1 MNISQSTPAGL
12 PPPPRGH
19 LIAHL
24 LAGALALGALG
35 SWLLQADGWG
45 IGFTL
50 FVGLCGAA
58 IVIIWRVNR
67 VALTGGGRWLLAP
80 LGFFAIAYVLRD
92 SDTLRALNLLAIA
105 ILLALIVYRARAGQI
120 RVAGIGDY
128 VAAGLAASLGAGYG
142 AIVPLATGVTWPGAR
157 LNRTPLLV
165 LRAALGALI
174 ALPMLLI
181 FGALFASADPDF
193 GAMLSRLFKW
203 DLSGL
208 LRDAVWFSIIGWMA
222 FGLLKQLFGR
232 PWPGSSL
239 EDRSNLNLKPIFQ
252 VGAIEAIVAL
262 GLFNLMFGAFVAF
275 QLRYLFSL
283 VPIGQTPGLDA
294 YADYARRGF
303 FELVAVAALTLPT
316 LLAADWLTRPERVGW
331 LRALSLLLIGLLFVI
346 MASALQRMNLYTQ
359 VYGLTELRIYTTAF
373 MLWLA
378 AVFVWY
384 AVTVVRG
391 RRPRF
396 AFGALVA
403 GLAAIVVLTVL
414 NPDALIVQV
423 NASRSLLAAPVAAP
437 KATPAP
443 KAETPETRNVE
454 ARNPE
459 RPFDASYAVRLSA
472 DAGPALITAMAT
484 LPVRDACYI
493 RDALVASARGWV
505 TTDWRSFHFSRWQAV
520 REVGSMPVLECPP
533 K

>member
-1 MNISQSTPAGL
+1 MNTSQSASAIVPQHPQGRL
-12 PPPPRGH
+12 V
-19 LIAHL
+19 AHL
-24 LAGALALGALG
+24 LAGALTLGALG

-50 FVGLCGAA
+50 FMGLCGVTVV
-58 IVIIWRVNR
+58 IVWRVNR
-67 VALTGGGRWLLAP
+67 VALTGGGRWLLVP
-80 LGFFAIAYVLRD
+80 LGVFAIAYVLRD
-92 SDTLRALNLLAIA
+92 SEALRALNLLAIA

-120 RVAGIGDY
+120 RVAGVSDY

-142 AIVPLATGVTWPGAR
+142 ALVPLATGVSWSGAR
-157 LNRTPLLV
+157 LNRTPSLV

-193 GAMLSRLFKW
+193 GALLSRLFKW
-203 DLSGL
+203 DLSGFI
-208 LRDAVWFSIIGWMA
+208 RDAVWFSIIGWMA

-232 PWPGSSL
+232 PWPGSSQ

-262 GLFNLMFGAFVAF
+262 GLFNLMFAAFVAF

-316 LLAADWLTRPERVGW
+316 LLAADWLTRPEKPRW

-359 VYGLTELRIYTTAF
+359 AYGLTELRIYTTAF

-384 AVTVVRG
+384 AVTVARG

-396 AFGALVA
+396 AFGAFVA
-403 GLAAIVVLTVL
+403 GLAAIVSLNVL

-423 NASRSLLAAPVAAP
+423 NASRSLLAAPVSAP

-443 KAETPETRNVE
+443 KAETPEARGG
-454 ARNPE
+454 ASRNPE

-472 DAGPALITAMAT
+472 DAAPALINAMAT

-493 RDALVASARGWV
+493 RDALVASARDWA
-505 TTDWRSFHFSRWQAV
+505 TEDWRSFHFSRWQAV
-520 REVGSMPVLECPP
+520 NAVRSMPALECPP

>member
-1 MNISQSTPAGL
+1 MSTSLLTPPSIPQHPQSRLVT
-12 PPPPRGH
+12 
-19 LIAHL
+19 HL
-24 LAGALALGALG
+24 LIGALALGALG
-35 SWLLQADGWG
+35 SWLLQARGWG

-50 FVGLCGAA
+50 FIGLACAA
-58 IVIIWRVNR
+58 VIVMWRINR
-67 VALTGGGRWLLAP
+67 ANLTGGGRWLLLP
-80 LGFFAIAYVLRD
+80 LVFFAVAYVFRD
-92 SDTLRALNLLAIA
+92 SDMLRALNLLAVA
-105 ILLALIVYRARAGQI
+105 ILLALMVYRARAGQI
-120 RVAGIGDY
+120 RVAGLSDY

-142 AIVPLATGVTWPGAR
+142 ALVPLAEGLPWSGPR
-157 LNRTPLLV
+157 LNRAPMV
-165 LRAALGALI
+165 ALRAGLGVLI
-174 ALPMLLI
+174 ALPMLFI

-193 GAMLSRLFKW
+193 GALLSGVFKW
-203 DLSGL
+203 DLSSFV
-208 LRDAVWFSIIGWMA
+208 RDAFWFAVIAWMA

-232 PWPGSSL
+232 PWPGSRS
-239 EDRSNLNLKPIFQ
+239 EDRSNLALRSIIT

-262 GLFNLMFGAFVAF
+262 GLFNLLFGTFVAF

-359 VYGLTELRIYTTAF
+359 AYGLTELRIYTTAF

-378 AVFVWY
+378 VVFVWY
-384 AVTVVRG
+384 GITVVRG

-403 GLAAIVVLTVL
+403 GLAAILILNLL
-414 NPDALIVQV
+414 NPDAMIVRV
-423 NASRSLLAAPVAAP
+423 NASRALLSAP
-437 KATPAP
+437 KAAP
-443 KAETPETRNVE
+443 PPKPSATEIERAE
-454 ARNPE
+454 ARNPD
-459 RPFDASYAVRLSA
+459 RVFDASYAVRLSA
-472 DAGPALITAMAT
+472 DAVPALIDAMSA
-484 LPVRDACYI
+484 LPIRDACYI
-493 RDALVASARGWV
+493 REALISMTRPWR
-505 TTDWRSFHFSRWQAV
+505 TNDWRAWHVSRWQGVTLIDAA
-520 REVGSMPVLECPP
+520 PVLECPP

>member
-1 MNISQSTPAGL
+1 MNFSQSTAASAPQRSQGRL
-12 PPPPRGH
+12 V
-19 LIAHL
+19 AHL

-35 SWLLQADGWG
+35 SWLLQANGWG

-50 FVGLCGAA
+50 FMGACCA
-58 IVIIWRVNR
+58 AVVVVWRVNR
-67 VALTGGGRWLLAP
+67 VALTGGGRWLVAP
-80 LGFFAIAYVLRD
+80 LGFFAMAYVVRD
-92 SDTLRALNLLAIA
+92 SEAVRALNLLAIA
-105 ILLALIVYRARAGQI
+105 ILLVLIVYRARAGQI
-120 RVAGIGDY
+120 RVAGASDY
-128 VAAGLAASLGAGYG
+128 VAAGLAAALGACYG
-142 AIVPLATGVTWPGAR
+142 AVVPLATGVSWSGAR

-165 LRAALGALI
+165 LRAALGVLI

-203 DLSGL
+203 DLSGF

-232 PWPGSSL
+232 PWPGSSQ
-239 EDRSNLNLKPIFQ
+239 EDRSNLNLKPILQ
-252 VGAIEAIVAL
+252 VGAVEANVAL
-262 GLFNLMFGAFVAF
+262 GLFNLMFAAFVAF

-294 YADYARRGF
+294 HADYARRGF

-316 LLAADWLTRPERVGW
+316 LLAADWLTRPERLRW
-331 LRALSLLLIGLLFVI
+331 LRGLSLLLIGLLFVI

-391 RRPRF
+391 RRSRF

-423 NASRSLLAAPVAAP
+423 NASRSLLAAPVSAP

-443 KAETPETRNVE
+443 KADTPETRNAE

-459 RPFDASYAVRLSA
+459 RLFDASYAVRLSA
-472 DAGPALITAMAT
+472 DAAPALINAMAT

-493 RDALVASARGWV
+493 RDALVASARGWA
-505 TTDWRSFHFSRWQAV
+505 TTDWRSFHLSRWQAV
-520 REVGSMPVLECPP
+520 NALGSMPALECPP

>member
-1 MNISQSTPAGL
+1 MSISQATSASVLQHPQSRLA
-12 PPPPRGH
+12 
-19 LIAHL
+19 AQL

-35 SWLLQADGWG
+35 SWLLQANGWG

-50 FVGLCGAA
+50 FMGLSCAA
-58 IVIIWRVNR
+58 VVVVWRVNR
-67 VALTGGGRWLLAP
+67 VEMTGGGRWLLVP
-80 LGFFAIAYVLRD
+80 LGIFAIAYVLRD
-92 SDTLRALNLLAIA
+92 SDALRALNLLAAA
-105 ILLALIVYRARAGQI
+105 ILLALFVYRARSGQI
-120 RVAGIGDY
+120 RVAGISDY

-142 AIVPLATGVTWPGAR
+142 ALVPLATGVSWSGAR
-157 LNRTPLLV
+157 LNRTPMLV
-165 LRAALGALI
+165 LRAAMGVLI

-193 GAMLSRLFKW
+193 GALLSRLFKW
-203 DLSGL
+203 DLSGF
-208 LRDAVWFSIIGWMA
+208 LRDAVWFAIIGWMA

-232 PWPGSSL
+232 PWPGSSQ
-239 EDRSNLNLKPIFQ
+239 EDRSNLNLKPILQ

-262 GLFNLMFGAFVAF
+262 GLFNLMFAVFVAF

-283 VPIGQTPGLDA
+283 APIGQTPGMDA

-316 LLAADWLTRPERVGW
+316 LLAADWLTRPEQARW

-373 MLWLA
+373 MLWLG
-378 AVFVWY
+378 AVFLWY

-403 GLAAIVVLTVL
+403 GLAAIVILNFL
-414 NPDALIVQV
+414 NPDAAIVRV
-423 NASRSLLAAPVAAP
+423 NASRSLLAAPVP
-437 KATPAP
+437 VPRATPAP
-443 KAETPETRNVE
+443 RAETPETRNGE

-472 DAGPALITAMAT
+472 DAVPALIDAMIA
-484 LPVRDACYI
+484 LPAKDACYI
-493 RDALVASARGWV
+493 RGALVASARNWE
-505 TTDWRSFHFSRWQAV
+505 TRDWRAFHLSRFQAV
-520 REVGSMPVLECPP
+520 NRIDDMPALGCPP

>member
-1 MNISQSTPAGL
+1 MNIPQSTPAPASQHPQGRL
-12 PPPPRGH
+12 VT
-19 LIAHL
+19 HL
-24 LAGALALGALG
+24 LIGALALGALG

-45 IGFTL
+45 IGFTV
-50 FVGLCGAA
+50 FMGSCCAA
-58 IVIIWRVNR
+58 VVIVWRFNR
-67 VALTGGGRWLLAP
+67 VALTGGGRWLLVP
-80 LGFFAIAYVLRD
+80 LAGFSIAYVLRD
-92 SDTLRALNLLAIA
+92 SEALRALNLLAIA
-105 ILLALIVYRARAGQI
+105 IVLALIVYRARAGQI
-120 RVAGIGDY
+120 RVAGVSDY

-142 AIVPLATGVTWPGAR
+142 ALVPLATGVSWSGAR
-157 LNRTPLLV
+157 LNRTPSLV

-193 GAMLSRLFKW
+193 GALLSRLFKW

-208 LRDAVWFSIIGWMA
+208 IRDAVWFSIIGWMA

-232 PWPGSSL
+232 PWPGSSQ
-239 EDRSNLNLKPIFQ
+239 EDRSNLNLKPIVQ

-262 GLFNLMFGAFVAF
+262 GLFNLMFGTFVAF

-316 LLAADWLTRPERVGW
+316 LLTADWLTRPERVGW

-346 MASALQRMNLYTQ
+346 MASALQRMSLYTQ

-384 AVTVVRG
+384 AVTVGRG

-403 GLAAIVVLTVL
+403 GLAAILILNVL
-414 NPDALIVQV
+414 NPDATIVRV
-423 NASRSLLAAPVAAP
+423 NASRSLLTAPISAP
-437 KATPAP
+437 GPLTKVTPP
-443 KAETPETRNVE
+443 PNGTYDS
-454 ARNPE
+454 RNPD
-459 RPFDASYAVRLSA
+459 RAFDATYAVRLSA
-472 DAGPALITAMAT
+472 DAAPALIESLAA
-484 LPVRDACYI
+484 LPIRDSCYI
-493 RDALVASARGWV
+493 RDALISAARGWV

>member
-1 MNISQSTPAGL
+1 MNTPQPASPSVPQHPHSRL
-12 PPPPRGH
+12 VT
-19 LIAHL
+19 HL
-24 LAGALALGALG
+24 LAGALALGVLG
-35 SWLLQADGWG
+35 SWLLQARGWG
-45 IGFTL
+45 IGFSL
-50 FVGLCGAA
+50 FMGLACAA
-58 IVIIWRVNR
+58 VVVVWRVNR
-67 VALTGGGRWLLAP
+67 VNLTGGGRWLILPLA
-80 LGFFAIAYVLRD
+80 FFAVAYVFRD
-92 SDTLRALNLLAIA
+92 SDTLRALNLLAAA

-120 RVAGIGDY
+120 RVAGVSDY
-128 VAAGLAASLGAGYG
+128 AAAGLAASLGASYG
-142 AIVPLATGVTWPGAR
+142 AIIPLATGVSWSGAR
-157 LNRTPLLV
+157 LKRAPLLV

-181 FGALFASADPDF
+181 FGALFAAADPDF
-193 GAMLSRLFKW
+193 GALLSRLFKW
-203 DLSGL
+203 DLSGF
-208 LRDAVWFSIIGWMA
+208 LRDAIWFAIIAWMA

-232 PWPGSSL
+232 PWPGSRQ

-252 VGAIEAIVAL
+252 VGAIEAVVAL
-262 GLFNLMFGAFVAF
+262 GLFNLMFATFVAF

-283 VPIGQTPGLDA
+283 APIGQTPGLDA

-316 LLAADWLTRPERVGW
+316 LLAADWLTRPERTRW
-331 LRALSLLLIGLLFVI
+331 LRALSLLLIGLLFAI

-391 RRPRF
+391 RRPEF
-396 AFGALVA
+396 AFGALAA
-403 GLAAIVVLTVL
+403 GLAAIVVLTLL

-423 NASRSLLAAPVAAP
+423 NASRSLLAAP
-437 KATPAP
+437 KAIPAP
-443 KAETPETRNVE
+443 TAVTPV

-459 RPFDASYAVRLSA
+459 RPFDAFYAVRLSA
-472 DAGPALITAMAT
+472 DAAPALINAMAT
-484 LPVRDACYI
+484 LPAQDACYI

-520 REVGSMPVLECPP
+520 HAVGSMPALECPP